1 MSTCGRL
8 LVGCTW
14 VAAITVSA
22 SAVADAPGAEP
33 PPNVARG
40 AVPRPNVI
48 VILCDNL
55 GYGDVGCF
63 GNTVHRT
70 PNLDRMAAEGLRLT
84 HHYSA
89 SGVCSPSRAAL
100 MTGCYPI
107 RISLEKGSDGL
118 VLRPLDRLGISAAET
133 TIAETFRAAGY
144 ATGAIGKWHLGDQ
157 PDFLPTRHGF
167 DGYLGIPYSED
178 MTGGKRPGWPPLPLL
193 RDERVI
199 EAPVDRDTLTKR
211 YTEEAVRFISEHRER
226 PFFLYFPH
234 AVPGSEPVS
243 FASPA
248 FQGKSK
254 NGRYGDAVEEMD
266 WSVGE
271 ILATLKKLDLD
282 GRTLVVWTNDNG
294 AVLRK
299 PEQGSNRPLGG
310 WGYSTSEG
318 AMRVPAI
325 VRWPGRV
332 RAGGECAELVTMM
345 DWLPTFSK
353 LVAADLPSNRRIEGR
368 PTESRPIESLR
379 IDGHDIGGLLWGD
392 GGRSPYDA
400 FFYYQMTQL
409 QAVRAGRWKY
419 YLPLAGKPTGR
430 SDMSTR
436 PALFDVVADPGETK
450 NVVADHADVVA
461 SLTAHAERARRE
473 LGDLGAPGSEIRP
486 AGRVE
491 NPTPRVITPA
501 GSPQP

>member
-1 MSTCGRL
+1 MQAYGHL
-8 LVGCTW
+8 LAGCIL
-14 VAAITVSA
+14 VATMFQAWHVRA
-22 SAVADAPGAEP
+22 AE
-33 PPNVARG
+33 
-40 AVPRPNVI
+40 PRPNVI
-48 VILCDNL
+48 FILCDNL
-55 GYGDVGCF
+55 GYGDIGCF
-63 GNTVHRT
+63 GNRLHRT

-107 RISLEKGSDGL
+107 RIGLEKGSDGL
-118 VLRPLDRLGISAAET
+118 VLRPLDPLGISAAET
-133 TIAETFRAAGY
+133 TMAEMFRSAGY

-157 PDFLPTRHGF
+157 PEFLPTRHGF
-167 DGYLGIPYSED
+167 DRYLGIPYSED
-178 MTGGKRPGWPPLPLL
+178 MVGGKRPGWPPLPLV
-193 RDERVI
+193 RDSEVI

-211 YTEEAVRFISEHRER
+211 YTEEAVRFITENRER

-271 ILATLKKLDLD
+271 VLVTLKKLDLD
-282 GRTLVVWTNDNG
+282 RRTLVVWTSDNG

-325 VRWPGRV
+325 VRWPERV

-345 DWLPTFSK
+345 DWLPTLAK
-353 LVAADLPSNRRIEGR
+353 LVGVELPKEGKIDGR
-368 PTESRPIESLR
+368 R
-379 IDGHDIGGLLWGD
+379 IDGHEIGSLLWGD
-392 GGRSPYDA
+392 GGCSPCDA

-409 QAVRAGRWKY
+409 QAVRSGRWKY
-419 YLPLAGKPTGR
+419 YLPLAAKPTGR
-430 SDMSTR
+430 SDMPTR
-436 PALFDVVADPGETK
+436 PALFDVVADPGETQ
-450 NVVADHADVVA
+450 NVLAGNPDGHAEVVAA
-461 SLTAHAERARRE
+461 LTAHAERARRE
-473 LGDLGAPGSEIRP
+473 LGDLGSPGAEIRP
-486 AGRVE
+486 AGRVA
-491 NPTPRVITPA
+491 NPTPRVMTSSRTE
-501 GSPQP
+501 SPKP